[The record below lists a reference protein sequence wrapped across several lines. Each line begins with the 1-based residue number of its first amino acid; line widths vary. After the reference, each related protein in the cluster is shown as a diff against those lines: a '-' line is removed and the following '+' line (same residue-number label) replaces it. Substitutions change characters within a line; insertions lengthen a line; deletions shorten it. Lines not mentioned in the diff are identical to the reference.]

1 MTSGIE
7 ASPRHSTLQIRNVR
21 VKGRRTSLRL
31 ETAMWEALE
40 DIAEREGTT
49 MADLLTE
56 IAAGQNESSFTASVR
71 VFALCYFR
79 GLAAVGA
86 QADQQRRRARA

>member
-1 MTSGIE
+1 MTSGME
-7 ASPRHSTLQIRNVR
+7 ATPRHSTLQIRNVR

-40 DIAEREGTT
+40 DIAEREGRT

-56 IAAGQNESSFTASVR
+56 VAAGQNESSFTASVR

-79 GLAAVGA
+79 ALASLGA
-86 QADQQRRRARA
+86 QAVQQGRRARA